1 VEQTNDWPGFGRQK
15 NRALDLA
22 RGDWVLSID
31 ADELVT
37 EALAGAIREAI
48 SRTDGSASARSSAS
62 ATADAKAPVAWWI
75 ERRSRWCGRPV
86 RFGDWRRD
94 RVLRLFRRGSARFSD
109 DIVHERVVCDGMQG
123 QLAGWLWHDT
133 VDTPADGTE
142 KALRYARL
150 GAERLRQRGRG
161 GPKPEVRTDAGGR
174 FLLRDV
180 PTGSH
185 QLEFASVGMTPVTTD
200 VDILAADTTF
210 VSATLRTVTNLQA
223 LNILGAG
230 TRGRAV
236 RRFEERRQQDRDA
249 GAVHGRGVPAR
260 LGGRDGAVE
269 PAEDRRH
276 REQVGQ
282 DEHRLAKVEGGA
294 SETQAQ
300 AESPALAEFQGRD
313 AHRDRPLHRRSP
325 LDNAGLDR
333 MEGFR

>member
-1 VEQTNDWPGFGRQK
+1 MRLSVIIITRDEVHRIGRAIAALAFADEIVVLDSGSTDGTPDVARAAGARVEQTNDWPGFGRQK

-161 GPKPEVRTDAGGR
+161 GRWSALWHAGGGFVR
-174 FLLRDV
+174 GYVLRLGCLD
-180 PTGSH
+180 G
-185 QLEFASVGMTPVTTD
+185 FAGWAIATTNAYATWLRYR
-200 VDILAADTTF
+200 LAADPAF
-210 VSATLRTVTNLQA
+210 EATLSRSRRL
-223 LNILGAG
+223 
-230 TRGRAV
+230 TR
-236 RRFEERRQQDRDA
+236 
-249 GAVHGRGVPAR
+249 P
-260 LGGRDGAVE
+260 
-269 PAEDRRH
+269 
-276 REQVGQ
+276 
-282 DEHRLAKVEGGA
+282 
-294 SETQAQ
+294 
-300 AESPALAEFQGRD
+300 
-313 AHRDRPLHRRSP
+313 
-325 LDNAGLDR
+325 
-333 MEGFR
+333 

>member
-1 VEQTNDWPGFGRQK
+1 MRLSVIIITRDEVHRIGRAIAALAFADEIVVLDSGSTDGTPDVARAAGARVEQTNDWPGFGRQK

-48 SRTDGSASARSSAS
+48 SRTDGSASAS
-62 ATADAKAPVAWWI
+62 ATAGAKAPEAWWI

-161 GPKPEVRTDAGGR
+161 GRWSALWHAGGGFVR
-174 FLLRDV
+174 GYVLRLGCLD
-180 PTGSH
+180 G
-185 QLEFASVGMTPVTTD
+185 FAGWAIATTNAYATWLRYR
-200 VDILAADTTF
+200 LAADPAF
-210 VSATLRTVTNLQA
+210 EATLSRSRRL
-223 LNILGAG
+223 
-230 TRGRAV
+230 TR
-236 RRFEERRQQDRDA
+236 
-249 GAVHGRGVPAR
+249 P
-260 LGGRDGAVE
+260 
-269 PAEDRRH
+269 
-276 REQVGQ
+276 
-282 DEHRLAKVEGGA
+282 
-294 SETQAQ
+294 
-300 AESPALAEFQGRD
+300 
-313 AHRDRPLHRRSP
+313 
-325 LDNAGLDR
+325 
-333 MEGFR
+333 

>member
-1 VEQTNDWPGFGRQK
+1 MRLSVIIITRDEVHRIGRAIAALAFADEIVVLDSGSTDGTPDVARAAGARVEQTNDWPGFGRQK

-48 SRTDGSASARSSAS
+48 SRTDGSASAS
-62 ATADAKAPVAWWI
+62 ATADAKAPEAWWI

-161 GPKPEVRTDAGGR
+161 GRWSALWHAGGGFVR
-174 FLLRDV
+174 GYVLRLGCLD
-180 PTGSH
+180 G
-185 QLEFASVGMTPVTTD
+185 FVGWAIATTNAYATWLRYR
-200 VDILAADTTF
+200 LAADPAF
-210 VSATLRTVTNLQA
+210 EATLSRSRRL
-223 LNILGAG
+223 
-230 TRGRAV
+230 TR
-236 RRFEERRQQDRDA
+236 
-249 GAVHGRGVPAR
+249 P
-260 LGGRDGAVE
+260 
-269 PAEDRRH
+269 
-276 REQVGQ
+276 
-282 DEHRLAKVEGGA
+282 
-294 SETQAQ
+294 
-300 AESPALAEFQGRD
+300 
-313 AHRDRPLHRRSP
+313 
-325 LDNAGLDR
+325 
-333 MEGFR
+333 

>member
-1 VEQTNDWPGFGRQK
+1 MRLSVIIITRDEVHRIGRAIAALAFADEIVVLDSGSTDGTPDVARAAGARVEQTNDWPGFGRQK

-48 SRTDGSASARSSAS
+48 SRTDGSASASAS
-62 ATADAKAPVAWWI
+62 ATADADAKAPVAWWI

-161 GPKPEVRTDAGGR
+161 GRWSALWHAGGGFVR
-174 FLLRDV
+174 GYVLRLGCLD
-180 PTGSH
+180 G
-185 QLEFASVGMTPVTTD
+185 FAGWAIATTNAYATWLRYR
-200 VDILAADTTF
+200 LAADPAF
-210 VSATLRTVTNLQA
+210 EATLSRSRRL
-223 LNILGAG
+223 
-230 TRGRAV
+230 TR
-236 RRFEERRQQDRDA
+236 
-249 GAVHGRGVPAR
+249 P
-260 LGGRDGAVE
+260 
-269 PAEDRRH
+269 
-276 REQVGQ
+276 
-282 DEHRLAKVEGGA
+282 
-294 SETQAQ
+294 
-300 AESPALAEFQGRD
+300 
-313 AHRDRPLHRRSP
+313 
-325 LDNAGLDR
+325 
-333 MEGFR
+333 